1 MKTTDKTNIPW
12 SVKGVS
18 KEARDVAKNA
28 AASQGLT
35 IGGWLTEAIHGTME
49 EVANKPIEIKFSER
63 LAENRN
69 TDSSPDYD
77 SDTQHTL
84 KNIVENIA
92 ETEEQILNLL
102 HPLQDVINQ
111 LSLRIEIL
119 EE

>member
-1 MKTTDKTNIPW
+1 M
-12 SVKGVS
+12 S

-69 TDSSPDYD
+69 PDSSPDYD

-119 EE
+119 EEKINQK